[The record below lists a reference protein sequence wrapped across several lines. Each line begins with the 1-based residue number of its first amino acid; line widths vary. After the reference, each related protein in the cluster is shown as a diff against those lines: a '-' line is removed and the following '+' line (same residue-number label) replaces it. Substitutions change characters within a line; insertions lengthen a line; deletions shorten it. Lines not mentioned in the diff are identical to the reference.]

1 MRMRGILLSPCE
13 EPSMAIAT
21 ESETT
26 AVTTLAQQLEQMGQR
41 ARAASDA
48 LRGLSRRVKDAA
60 LIEIARQLE
69 AGQDVLIAEN
79 AKDVE
84 AGRAKGMASAML
96 ERLELSPKKVAA
108 MAEGL
113 RQVAA
118 LPDPV
123 GDILEQYVHPNGL
136 RIARIRQPI
145 GVVGIIYESR
155 PNVTA
160 DAAGLC
166 LKSGNACILRGG
178 SEAIHSNLAI
188 AKVFI
193 EGCKTAGVPDHAVQM
208 IDTSDRAAVGEM
220 LKLDRYIDVIIP
232 RGGKG
237 LISRIYDESRIPVIA
252 HLDGVCHTYVHED
265 ACPEMAVS
273 VCVNAKLQRP
283 GVCNAMETM
292 LVHSA
297 VAQSHLPSI
306 AKALT
311 DGGCELRGDERT
323 QQIIACKPATDD
335 DWYEEYLDKIL
346 SIKIVDSLEEA
357 IAHIN
362 QYGSH
367 HSDAIVTEGYAAAER
382 FLDAVDSATVYVNA
396 STRFTDGFQFGL
408 GAEIG
413 ISTNKL
419 HCRGPMALEG
429 LTTTKYV
436 CRGSGQVL

>member
-1 MRMRGILLSPCE
+1 
-13 EPSMAIAT
+13 MAVAT
-21 ESETT
+21 QSLNE
-26 AVTTLAQQLEQMGQR
+26 QLEQMGRQ
-41 ARAASDA
+41 ARAASDQ
-48 LRGLSRRVKDAA
+48 LRSMSRRVKDAA
-60 LIEIARQLE
+60 LLDIAARLE
-69 AGQDVLIAEN
+69 ANAERLRIEN
-79 AKDVE
+79 AKDLE
-84 AGRAKGMASAML
+84 AGRANGMSGAML
-96 ERLELSPKKVAA
+96 DRLELSPKVIAG

-123 GDILEQYVHPNGL
+123 GDIIDQYVHPNGL

-178 SEAIHSNLAI
+178 SEAFHSNLAI
-188 AKVFI
+188 AQIFI
-193 EGCKTAGVPDHAVQM
+193 EGCAAAGVPDFAVQM
-208 IDTSDRAAVGEM
+208 IDTQDRAAVGEM
-220 LKLDRYIDVIIP
+220 LKLDRHIDVIIP

-237 LISRIYDESRIPVIA
+237 LIARIYDESRIPVIA
-252 HLDGVCHTYVHED
+252 HLDGVCHTYIHDD
-265 ACPEMAVS
+265 ADPDMALSVS
-273 VCVNAKLQRP
+273 VNAKMQRT
-283 GVCNAMETM
+283 GVCNAMETL
-292 LVHSA
+292 LVHA
-297 VAQSHLPSI
+297 ACAPMVLPRIAETLAAQ
-306 AKALT
+306 
-311 DGGCELRGDERT
+311 GCELRGCDRT
-323 QQIIACKPATDD
+323 RMLVDALPATEE
-335 DWYEEYLDKIL
+335 DWTTEYLDKIL

-362 QYGSH
+362 HYGSH
-367 HSDAIVTEGYAAAER
+367 HSDAIVTTGYEASER

-408 GAEIG
+408 GEEIG

-436 CRGSGQVL
+436 CRGSGQIL